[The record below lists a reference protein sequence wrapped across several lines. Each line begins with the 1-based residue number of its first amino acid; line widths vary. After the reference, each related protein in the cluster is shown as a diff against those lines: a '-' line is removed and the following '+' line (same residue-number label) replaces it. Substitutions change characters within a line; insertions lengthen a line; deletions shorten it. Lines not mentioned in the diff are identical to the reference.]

1 MKLNKDLEMQME
13 LENKTGY
20 NNVYN
25 SLLKFVVL
33 RQIKLNL
40 NSDFS
45 HDKSY
50 D

>member
-1 MKLNKDLEMQME
+1 MENSRRNKI
-13 LENKTGY
+13 TVA

-40 NSDFS
+40 NSDFIY
-45 HDKSY
+45 DKSY